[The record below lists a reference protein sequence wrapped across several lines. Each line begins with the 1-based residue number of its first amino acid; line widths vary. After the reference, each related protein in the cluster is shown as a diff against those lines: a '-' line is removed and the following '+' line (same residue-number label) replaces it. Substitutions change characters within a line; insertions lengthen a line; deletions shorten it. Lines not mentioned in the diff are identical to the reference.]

1 MSPAGRGAHRP
12 RDERG
17 AVAVFTAVV
26 SVVLMVVA
34 GLAVDL
40 GNTWARRGQ
49 LQVQADRAAVFASQ
63 FLPAHTDAQE
73 AVVAQAVA
81 WYLACNPVPG
91 QREMHP
97 EMPVCPTDVRAVTT
111 AAYAGRLLDAVAGP
125 AGSVSF
131 PAPNQVSVTTPTA
144 RVEFGLGRAAG
155 AEGTE
160 QQKRATARVNSP
172 GPLAP
177 MALSIDCLLDAG
189 GSLLSGV
196 LPFGYVSTTHKGGGG
211 ATPTVTTTWP
221 LAAAAPRLNGLVP
234 GRVTQQLTGTPPS
247 VAVSGSEWPELLPGQ
262 RFAVAFARGSGLA
275 RVEVQVPG
283 TLVLD
288 GGRNRR
294 RLGQV
299 SVTLP
304 AVVAST
310 AGEWQVKV
318 VTQTVVGSTVT
329 STAYSSDTSAV
340 DVDPVLAGATPVS
353 CGRLLKSPRAG
364 TQANANF
371 PLNFQHGIDHLI
383 DSWPAAVPQGA
394 LDGALLRQVA
404 SGAACSGSNGV
415 SVTDTN
421 GNHHGDVPNC
431 VVTMMSNAYEAGFH
445 DGLVGPAGRL
455 TCTQSAPCRPGESV
469 LVDGRLVNDDELLD
483 FVRVPS
489 LLTPATFSDT
499 GRYLSRDAPVTPTSV
514 FDRSIYDSHRFM
526 WVAVV
531 STLGATSAVQAG
543 DYPVLTFRPVFITG
557 PEAFTDLPLL
567 DPASILGLPGLQ
579 PAMATVITTIDTAMR
594 ELLQAGVTEQDGLL
608 FDSSGRLSAVRF
620 VTISPDALPAVPADY
635 TGPEA
640 EYVGVGPRIVRLVE

>member
-1 MSPAGRGAHRP
+1 MSRGAGRRA

-26 SVVLMVVA
+26 SVVLVVVA

-63 FLPAHTDAQE
+63 FLPAHTDAQR
-73 AVVAQAVA
+73 AVAAQAVA
-81 WYLACNPVPG
+81 WYFACNPVPG

-97 EMPVCPTDVRAVTT
+97 EMPVCPTDVRALTT

-177 MALSIDCLLDAG
+177 MALSLNCLLDAG
-189 GSLLSGV
+189 GSLVSGV
-196 LPFGYVSTTHKGGGG
+196 LPFGYVSTTHKGGA
-211 ATPTVTTTWP
+211 ATTATTTWP
-221 LAAAAPRLNGLVP
+221 TATAPPQLNGLVP
-234 GRVTQQLTGTPPS
+234 GRVTQVLVGTTAT
-247 VAVSGSEWPELLPGQ
+247 VAVSGSAWPELAPGQ
-262 RFAVAFARGSGLA
+262 RFAVAFAQGSGAA
-275 RVEVQVPG
+275 RQEVQVPG

-294 RLGQV
+294 RLGQI

-304 AVVAST
+304 AVVAAT
-310 AGEWQVKV
+310 TGEWQVKV
-318 VTQTVVGSTVT
+318 LTQTLVGSTVT
-329 STAYSSDTSAV
+329 STAYSADTSAV
-340 DVDPVLAGATPVS
+340 DVDPVLGAVSPVS

-371 PLNFQHGIDHLI
+371 PLNFQHGLDHLV
-383 DSWPAAVPQGA
+383 DSWPASVPQGL

-404 SGAACSGSNGV
+404 SGAACSGSDGV

-421 GNHHGDVPNC
+421 GNHGDDVPNC
-431 VVTMMSNAYEAGFH
+431 VVTTMSNAYEAGFH
-445 DGLVGPAGRL
+445 DGMIGPAGRL
-455 TCTQSAPCRPGESV
+455 TCTSAAPCRPGESV

-489 LLTPATFSDT
+489 LLSAATFSDT
-499 GRYLSRDAPVTPTSV
+499 GRYLDRGAPVTPVSIL
-514 FDRSIYDSHRFM
+514 DRSIYESHRFM

-531 STLGATSAVQAG
+531 STAGATSAVQAG

-557 PEAFTDLPLL
+557 AEAYTDLPLL

-579 PAMATVITTIDTAMR
+579 PALATVVSTIDTAMR
-594 ELLQAGVTEQDGLL
+594 QLLQAGVSEQDGLFL
-608 FDSSGRLSAVRF
+608 DASGRLSAVRF
-620 VTISPDALPAVPADY
+620 VTLSPEALPAVPADFA
-635 TGPEA
+635 GPEA